1 MTARLVLANG
11 RLIDGT
17 GAPPRNEW
25 SVALDGGVIEAVG
38 PAATLTVPPDSRVVD
53 VKGRTIMPG
62 LIDAHTHLTYHAGE
76 YALILQQ
83 MNETLEM
90 NTVRAVES
98 ARTILATGCTAI
110 GDGAARGNI
119 AVAIRDGASRGLI
132 AGPKV
137 VAAGQMLSGS
147 AGIGDHTAAWGAL
160 EHDAFLGVV
169 VNGPHEVRAA
179 VRRQVRAGVDW
190 VKITASGTPGNPSIG
205 GRTQDLGYDEIRAA
219 VEEAAKFGKPVHAHA
234 HDPRGVKDAV
244 RAGVISV
251 HSAEFVDDEGLELM
265 KERACIFVPTVAWL
279 GFRVSEDYARRYTRA
294 WGLDDAEVHRFLDA
308 VREAAEAARDAIV
321 RAFRIGTPTA
331 IGSDGAHAFPPFDVV
346 AEMAAFQD
354 LGIPPLDIITSAT
367 RQSARAV
374 GRGDVWGTI
383 EPGKAADVL
392 VVDGDPAHD
401 VRVLCDKSRI
411 VLILQDGRVVKDSL
425 IGVAHGV

>member
-1 MTARLVLANG
+1 MGTPLVLANG

-17 GAPPRNEW
+17 GTAPRKGC
-25 SVALDGGVIEAVG
+25 SVVVVDAVIEAVG
-38 PAATLTVPPDSRVVD
+38 PAAALRMPAEARVVD
-53 VKGRTIMPG
+53 VGGRTIMPG
-62 LIDAHTHLTYHAGE
+62 LIDAHTHLTYHARE

-90 NTVRAVES
+90 NTVHAVES
-98 ARTILATGCTAI
+98 ARAILATGCTAI
-110 GDGAARGNI
+110 GDGAGRGNI
-119 AVAIRDGASRGLI
+119 AVAIRDGVSRGII

-160 EHDAFLGVV
+160 DHEAFLGVV

-179 VRRQVRAGVDW
+179 VRRQVRSGVDW
-190 VKITASGTPGNPSIG
+190 IKITASGTPGNPSIG
-205 GRTQDLGYDEIRAA
+205 GRTQDLEYDEIRAA

-234 HDPRGVKDAV
+234 HDPRGVRDAV

-265 KERACIFVPTVAWL
+265 KERGCVFVPTIAWL
-279 GFRVSEDYARRYTRA
+279 RFRVNEDYARQYTRA
-294 WGLDDAEVHRFLDA
+294 CRLGDAQISRF
-308 VREAAEAARDAIV
+308 VGECREAWEAARDAIV
-321 RAFRIGTPTA
+321 RAFRVGTPTA
-331 IGSDGAHAFPPFDVV
+331 IGSDGAHVFPPFDVV
-346 AEMAAFQD
+346 SEMEAFQD

-367 RQSARAV
+367 RLSAQAV
-374 GRGDVWGTI
+374 GRGDAWGTI

-392 VVDGDPAHD
+392 VVDGDPARD
-401 VRVLCDKSRI
+401 VRLLRDKSRI
-411 VLILQDGRVVKDSL
+411 VLILQDGRVVKDCMTE
-425 IGVAHGV
+425 VAHGV